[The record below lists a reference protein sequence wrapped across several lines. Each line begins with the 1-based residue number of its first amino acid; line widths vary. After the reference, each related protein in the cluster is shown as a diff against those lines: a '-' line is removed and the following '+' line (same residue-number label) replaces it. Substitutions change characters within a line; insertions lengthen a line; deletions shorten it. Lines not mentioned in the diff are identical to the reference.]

1 MANTDAG
8 VSIRNVSKSFGAV
21 EVLND
26 ISLGIDSGEFIVF
39 LGAYGCGKSTLLRM
53 IAGLETVSGGEI

>member
-1 MANTDAG
+1 MAKTDAG
-8 VSIRNVSKSFGAV
+8 VTIRNVSKSFGAV

-39 LGAYGCGKSTLLRM
+39 LGASGCGKSTLLRM
-53 IAGLETVSGGEI
+53 RRSSSRPSGR